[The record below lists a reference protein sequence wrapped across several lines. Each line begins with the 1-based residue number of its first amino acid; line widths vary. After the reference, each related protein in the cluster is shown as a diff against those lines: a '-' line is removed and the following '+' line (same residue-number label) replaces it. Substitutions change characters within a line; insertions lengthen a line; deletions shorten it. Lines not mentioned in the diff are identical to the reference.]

1 MGSIGQADHPRGSPA
16 PHAEHGVESPS
27 GRGLAGQSRGTAKMA
42 SGGGSP
48 RRASRRLFWSPGRA
62 APNLLVGKLAAPGGT
77 ERHRSVPVSTLKGL
91 QDIVAAQTAIS
102 DIDGK
107 LGKLW
112 YAGYSIDDLAEHSSF
127 EEVVFLLH
135 NIRLP
140 TQSELD
146 ELTEQMV
153 NDREA
158 ADFVIGLMP
167 TLAEQTSPMSMLRTA
182 VSAASA
188 YDPDGWDQ
196 SPAGNYRKAIRLVSL
211 MPTLIASY
219 DRHRKGLAQ
228 VEPNPKLPHAANFL
242 YMLSGE
248 EPSQEAARAFDI
260 QFILYADHTM
270 NASTFTAR
278 VVASTL
284 ADIHSAVTAAISAL
298 KGPLHGGANELS
310 MRMLE
315 DIGSPDRT
323 EQYVKDLFARGE
335 KIMGFG
341 HRVYRHVDDPR
352 ATILRRLAK
361 ELGEAVGEPIW
372 YQIAEAVEKAVMS
385 EKGLR
390 PNVDFYAGTLLHY
403 LGLPTDLFTPMFAA
417 ARAAGWTAHIRE
429 QYADNRIIRPESEY
443 IGPRD
448 QVYVPI
454 EERGAQEEAS

>member
-1 MGSIGQADHPRGSPA
+1 LT
-16 PHAEHGVESPS
+16 EK
-27 GRGLAGQSRGTAKMA
+27 GLAD
-42 SGGGSP
+42 
-48 RRASRRLFWSPGRA
+48 
-62 APNLLVGKLAAPGGT
+62 V
-77 ERHRSVPVSTLKGL
+77 
-91 QDIVAAQTAIS
+91 VAAQTAIS

-112 YAGYSIDDLAEHSSF
+112 YAGYSIDEVAEASSF
-127 EEVVFLLH
+127 EEVFFLLH
-135 NIRLP
+135 HARLP
-140 TQSELD
+140 SRSELD
-146 ELTEQMV
+146 ELIEHMV
-153 NDREA
+153 EYREA
-158 ADFVIGLMP
+158 AEFVTQIMP
-167 TLAEQTSPMSMLRTA
+167 TLAQQSSPMSMLRTA

-196 SPAGNYRKAIRLVSL
+196 SPAAVYRKAIRITSL
-211 MPTLIASY
+211 MPTLTAYY
-219 DRHRKGLAQ
+219 DRHRRGLGV

-248 EPSQEAARAFDI
+248 EPTQEAARAFDI

-284 ADIHSAVTAAISAL
+284 ADIHSAVVAAIAAL
-298 KGPLHGGANELS
+298 KGPLHGGANELA

-315 DIGSPDRT
+315 EIGSVDQV
-323 EQYVKDLFARGE
+323 EDHVKELFARGE

-341 HRVYRHVDDPR
+341 HRVYRTVDDPR

-361 ELGEAVGEPIW
+361 EMGTSTGEPVW
-372 YQIAEAVEKAVMS
+372 YEISERVEEVVKR

-390 PNVDFYAGTLLHY
+390 PNVDFYAGSLLHY

-429 QYADNRIIRPESEY
+429 QYADNRIIRPDSEY

-448 QVYVPI
+448 QTYVPLD
-454 EERGAQEEAS
+454 ERTEDEAAT